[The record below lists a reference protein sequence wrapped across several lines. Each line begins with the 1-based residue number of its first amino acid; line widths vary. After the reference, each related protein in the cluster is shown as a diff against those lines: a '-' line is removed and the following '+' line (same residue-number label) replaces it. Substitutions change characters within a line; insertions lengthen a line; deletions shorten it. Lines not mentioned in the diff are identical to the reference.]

1 MLRKAD
7 GGRSRAE
14 VFAALGDATRLGL
27 VAKLCGGERR
37 SISEL
42 AAGSTLT
49 RQAVTKHLRVL
60 ERVGMV
66 RCVAAGRERL
76 FEFVPGPVAEM
87 KEYLEFVSA
96 KWDEKLGRL
105 KAFVEEGGIALEG
118 RADEESTEDR
128 EETQEFSEEPSFL

>member
-1 MLRKAD
+1 MLRRVSGVRKKA
-7 GGRSRAE
+7 R
-14 VFAALGDATRLGL
+14 VFAALGDETRLAL
-27 VAKLCGGERR
+27 VGTLCGGERR

-42 AAGSTLT
+42 TEAAGGRAGGERLT

-60 ERVGMV
+60 ERVGIV

-76 FEFVPGPVAEM
+76 FEFDPGPVGEM

-105 KAFVEEGGIALEG
+105 KAFVEE
-118 RADEESTEDR
+118 
-128 EETQEFSEEPSFL
+128 